1 MFLELTI
8 NFSILFCFTILIFW
22 PFIQYEDNP
31 FIHKYKSIIVGVTF
45 GCAALILTEL
55 ATPYAHGML
64 INNRIIF
71 VLFSGL
77 LGGPV
82 SIFITG
88 FMIAISRYILLYTS
102 VLSFIIML
110 NTLLVT
116 VVACFVA
123 FKRPITYQNIPVYF
137 FVITIEHIIVLIIYD
152 RFAMN
157 GLFYLIL
164 YFSVSTF
171 TFLAVRKIL
180 MQLEHKNRQIKQIY
194 AMRKM
199 DLLTQLPNNIAVEQK
214 LLSYVNAKI
223 PFELLHIDIRQF
235 REVNYMYHYKAGDEL
250 LLQISQVI
258 KNQLPEN
265 ALLGRIDSD
274 EFYVVMPY
282 MAPAEAIT
290 LANAINNTVQ
300 LLTLENYPS
309 SKLALA
315 IGICSFPQNGQTV
328 KELYRFSNDA
338 LLKAKHQANI
348 QICHYNQMKQRY

>member
-45 GCAALILTEL
+45 GCAAFILTAL

-88 FMIAISRYILLYTS
+88 FMIVISRFVLLYTS

-110 NTLLVT
+110 NTLIVT
-116 VVACFVA
+116 VVVCYLAL
-123 FKRPITYQNIPVYF
+123 KRPITFQNIPVYF
-137 FVITIEHIIVLIIYD
+137 FVITIEHIIILIIYD
-152 RFAMN
+152 RFHISS
-157 GLFYLIL
+157 LFYLVL
-164 YFSVSTF
+164 YFGVSTI
-171 TFLAVRKIL
+171 TFYAVRKIL
-180 MQLEHKNRQIKQIY
+180 MQLDDKNKQIKQIY
-194 AMRKM
+194 ALKKT
-199 DLLTQLPNNIAVEQK
+199 DLLTQLPNNIAIEQK
-214 LLSYVNAKI
+214 LFSFVNAKI

-235 REVNYMYHYKAGDEL
+235 RELNYMYHYKAGDEVL
-250 LLQISQVI
+250 VQISQLL
-258 KNQLPEN
+258 KDQLPVK
-265 ALLGRIDSD
+265 ALIGRIDSD
-274 EFYVVMPY
+274 EFYVVLPQ

-290 LANAINNTVQ
+290 LAYSINKTVQ
-300 LLTLENYPS
+300 QLTFENYPS
-309 SKLALA
+309 IQLTLA
-315 IGICSFPQNGQTV
+315 IGICSFPQNAQTV
-328 KELYRFSNDA
+328 KELYRFSNEA
-338 LLKAKHQANI
+338 LLKAKHQANVP
-348 QICHYNQMKQRY
+348 ICHYNQMKQQY

>member
-45 GCAALILTEL
+45 GCAAFILTAL

-88 FMIAISRYILLYTS
+88 FMIVISRYVLLYTS

-110 NTLLVT
+110 NTLVVT
-116 VVACFVA
+116 VIACFFT
-123 FKRPITYQNIPVYF
+123 FKRPITYQNLPVYF

-152 RFAMN
+152 RFQIN
-157 GLFYLIL
+157 NLFYLIL
-164 YFSVSTF
+164 YFAVSTI
-171 TFLAVRKIL
+171 TFFAVRKIL
-180 MQLEHKNRQIKQIY
+180 MQLEHKNKQIRQIY
-194 AMRKM
+194 AMRKT
-199 DLLTQLPNNIAVEQK
+199 DLLTQLPNNIAIEQK
-214 LLSYVNAKI
+214 LLSFVNAKI

-235 REVNYMYHYKAGDEL
+235 RELNYMYHYKAGDEVL
-250 LLQISQVI
+250 VQVS
-258 KNQLPEN
+258 KLMKDQLPKN
-265 ALLGRIDSD
+265 ALIGRIDSD
-274 EFYVVMPY
+274 EFYVVLPHLV
-282 MAPAEAIT
+282 PAEAVT
-290 LANAINNTVQ
+290 LANAINKAVQ
-300 LLTLENYPS
+300 QLTFENYPS
-309 SKLALA
+309 SQLVLA
-315 IGICSFPQNGQTV
+315 IGICSFPQNGQSV
-328 KELYRFSNDA
+328 KELYRFSYEA
-338 LLKAKHQANI
+338 LLRAKHQANI

>member
-1 MFLELTI
+1 MFFELTI

-45 GCAALILTEL
+45 GCAAFILTAL

-88 FMIAISRYILLYTS
+88 FMIVISRYVLLYTS

-110 NTLLVT
+110 NTLVMT
-116 VVACFVA
+116 VVGSYFAL
-123 FKRPITYQNIPVYF
+123 KRPITFQNLPVYF
-137 FVITIEHIIVLIIYD
+137 FVITIEHIIILLIYD
-152 RFAMN
+152 RFEIN
-157 GLFYLIL
+157 NLFYLIL
-164 YFSVSTF
+164 YFVVSTI
-171 TFLAVRKIL
+171 TFYAVRKIL
-180 MQLEHKNRQIKQIY
+180 MQLDDKNKQIKQIY
-194 AMRKM
+194 ALKKT
-199 DLLTQLPNNIAVEQK
+199 DLLTQLPNNIAIEQK
-214 LLSYVNAKI
+214 LLSFVNAKI

-235 REVNYMYHYKAGDEL
+235 RELNYMYHYKAGDEIL
-250 LLQISQVI
+250 VQISQLI
-258 KNQLPEN
+258 KDQLPEK
-265 ALLGRIDSD
+265 AFIGRIDSD
-274 EFYVVMPY
+274 EFYVVLPQ

-290 LANAINNTVQ
+290 LAYSINKSVQ
-300 LLTLENYPS
+300 QLTFENYPS
-309 SKLALA
+309 SQLTLA

-328 KELYRFSNDA
+328 KELYRFSNQA
-338 LLKAKHQANI
+338 LLKAKHQANVPI
-348 QICHYNQMKQRY
+348 SHYNQIKQRY